1 MTDKEFE
8 QGQYIANWAQL
19 VEDKIWIITPVNQYN
34 VSKDDRLLIPFIKD
48 HRIGFVN
55 QSAVCIVKPQ
65 FDKFQGEIR
74 SPEALLRV
82 AKRFS
87 YGFLNSGKYEVRTY
101 DSDKWG
107 VLDSNGK
114 LIVDTEYKEIAIS
127 DNFQLLTLHDF
138 QKGYCV
144 INRNGDIIVP
154 YGKYNYIDGFTNG
167 YARVKINKVTNGS
180 KMNDNFWGIID
191 EQGKVVLPLE
201 YFKIGNFYDKPEFK
215 YTKVIKDGCEH
226 RFYFS
231 TESLDLPSELKR
243 KRIGFY
249 DDYGTHY
256 GEFAG
261 SYAQD
266 VMGYSDDV
274 INDAFEG
281 DPDNYWN
288 ID

>member
-1 MTDKEFE
+1 MIDKEFE
-8 QGQYIANWAQL
+8 KGQYIANWAQL
-19 VEDKIWIITPVNQYN
+19 VEDKISIIVPVDQYD
-34 VSKDDRLLIPFIKD
+34 VSEDDRLLIPFIKN
-48 HRIGFVN
+48 HKIGFVD
-55 QSAVCIVKPQ
+55 QSAICIVEQQ
-65 FDKFQGEIR
+65 FDKFQGEIK
-74 SPEALLRV
+74 SPEALLCV

-87 YGFLNSGKYEVRTY
+87 YGFSNRGKDEVRTY
-101 DSDKWG
+101 DRDKWG

-114 LIVDTEYKEIAIS
+114 LIVDTEYKEISVS

-138 QKGYCV
+138 NKGYCV

-154 YGKYNYIDGFTNG
+154 YGMYNYIDGFTNG
-167 YARVKINKVTNGS
+167 YARVKIGKVTNGL
-180 KMNDNFWGIID
+180 KMNNNFWGIID
-191 EQGKVVLPLE
+191 DQGKVVLPLD
-201 YFKIGNFYDKPEFK
+201 YSNIWNFYGKPGLK
-215 YTKVIKDGCEH
+215 YTKVIKDGREH

-231 TESLDLPSELKR
+231 TETLDIPSEKR
-243 KRIGFY
+243 TPIDFY
-249 DDYGTHY
+249 DDYGSHY

>member
-1 MTDKEFE
+1 MIDKDFE
-8 QGQYIANWAQL
+8 KGQYIANWAQL
-19 VEDKIWIITPVNQYN
+19 VEDKISIIVPVDQYD
-34 VSKDDRLLIPFIKD
+34 VSEDDRILIPFIKN
-48 HRIGFVN
+48 HKIGFVDQN
-55 QSAVCIVKPQ
+55 AICIVEQQ
-65 FDKFQGEIR
+65 FDKFQGEIK
-74 SPEALLRV
+74 SPEALLCV

-87 YGFLNSGKYEVRTY
+87 YGFSNRGKDEVRTY
-101 DSDKWG
+101 DRDKWG

-114 LIVDTEYKEIAIS
+114 LIVDTEYKEISVS

-138 QKGYCV
+138 NKGYCV

-154 YGKYNYIDGFTNG
+154 YGMYNYIDGFTNG
-167 YARVKINKVTNGS
+167 YARVKIGKVTNGL
-180 KMNDNFWGIID
+180 KMNNNFWGIID
-191 EQGKVVLPLE
+191 DQGKVVLPLD
-201 YFKIGNFYDKPEFK
+201 YSNIWNFYGKPELK
-215 YTKVIKDGCEH
+215 YTKVIKDGREH

-231 TESLDLPSELKR
+231 TETLDIPSEKR
-243 KRIGFY
+243 TPTNFY
-249 DDYGTHY
+249 DDYGSHY